1 MNADRLFTETDR
13 LFEDMEKI
21 FERMDRLYEE
31 ARSIKSDVHIDN
43 PNEHRI
49 RFRAES
55 LGDRMRLTGKFLG
68 MGFAMFFKG
77 VAFIKFQRKQPLK

>member
-1 MNADRLFTETDR
+1 MSADRLFAETDR

-43 PNEHRI
+43 PNEHRV

-55 LGDRMRLTGKFLG
+55 VTDRLRLAGKFLG
-68 MGFAMFFKG
+68 MGFAMLFKG
-77 VAFIKFQRKQPLK
+77 VAFITFQRKPR

>member
-1 MNADRLFTETDR
+1 MSAAKLFTEADR

-55 LGDRMRLTGKFLG
+55 VGDRFRLVGQFFG
-68 MGFAMFFKG
+68 MGFAMLFKG
-77 VAFIKFQRKQPLK
+77 VAFITFRRRPR